1 MLQRPYH
8 LYHSESAANAP
19 APHKVL
25 SFPPCH
31 PPHSPYPL
39 ARRRLPRRR
48 FSLSRPKPSLLPF
61 FPPLTTHIP
70 LTPSPNPISRCII
83 RRPLPVGAASISS
96 SSRGFLF
103 FRCLTLVCS
112 VICNFPKPALL
123 PCRGRLSPPP
133 PPSGSCSFF
142 LVPLAQCI
150 LDQTNTCTRTTPLPT
165 CLSLCYHTSIIIITI
180 NITIIISLT
189 FLFPLPSASRVAC
202 YSVSRPTACPSSL
215 WLTSIR
221 TLPFETDGLG

>member
-1 MLQRPYH
+1 MLQRACH
-8 LYHSESAANAP
+8 LYHGESAANAP
-19 APHKVL
+19 ALHKVL
-25 SFPPCH
+25 SLPLCH
-31 PPHSPYPL
+31 PPHSRYPL

-48 FSLSRPKPSLLPF
+48 LSLSRPKPSLLPF

-123 PCRGRLSPPP
+123 PCRGRLSPP
-133 PPSGSCSFF
+133 GSCSFF

-150 LDQTNTCTRTTPLPT
+150 LDQTNTCTKTTPLPT
-165 CLSLCYHTSIIIITI
+165 CPSLCCHTPVIIT
-180 NITIIISLT
+180 TIIISLT
-189 FLFPLPSASRVAC
+189 FFLPSPSASRVAC